1 MRRIEINECT
11 VGIRLGYRQE
21 NEWDVVVYHYPDDW
35 TGEVQVYYRPPRE
48 RQSYPVSQYVQDYDN
63 KTVTWKATAAD
74 LAKSGTGSLE
84 YMMLDN
90 GVVAKSKVFE
100 VLVASDIISASTD
113 APEQWQS
120 WVDTLAAL
128 GAVVTEAAHEAA
140 VSEANAATSEQNAAT
155 SEANAAESADA
166 AAASAA
172 GAASSAAAALASEEA
187 AEHYAEVAQQGAEE
201 SGYAW
206 FDIHDNDGNM
216 YVTVTA
222 NLAETTAFHIN
233 ENSGEL
239 EVIVNG

>member
-35 TGEVQVYYRPPRE
+35 AGEVQVYYRPPRE
-48 RQSYPVSQYVQDYDN
+48 RQSYPVSQYVQDYDAH
-63 KTVTWKATAAD
+63 TVTWTATAAD

-90 GVVAKSKVFE
+90 GIVAKSRVFE
-100 VLVASDIISASTD
+100 TIVASDIISASTD

-166 AAASAA
+166 AAASA
-172 GAASSAAAALASEEA
+172 SAAAASEANA
-187 AEHYAEVAQQGAEE
+187 AESAANAAESEQQAAQHATAA
-201 SGYAW
+201 GYAW
-206 FDIHDNDGNM
+206 FDINDEDGKM
-216 YVTVTA
+216 YVTVTP
-222 NLAETTAFHIN
+222 NLVDHVDFAVN
-233 ENSGEL
+233 ENLGTL
-239 EVIVNG
+239 EVTING

>member
-1 MRRIEINECT
+1 MRIININDCT
-11 VGIRLGYRQE
+11 VGLKLGYRQE
-21 NEWDVVVYHYPDDW
+21 NDWDVVVYHYPEDW
-35 TGEVQVYYRPPRE
+35 TGEVQIYYKPPRE
-48 RQSYPVSQYVQDYDN
+48 FQSYPVSGFSQDYDAH
-63 KTVTWKATAAD
+63 TVTWTASAAD
-74 LAKSGTGSLE
+74 LAKSGKGHLE

-90 GVVAKSKVFE
+90 GVVAKSKVFD

-128 GAVVTEAAHEAA
+128 GAVVTEAAHE
-140 VSEANAATSEQNAAT
+140 
-155 SEANAAESADA
+155 